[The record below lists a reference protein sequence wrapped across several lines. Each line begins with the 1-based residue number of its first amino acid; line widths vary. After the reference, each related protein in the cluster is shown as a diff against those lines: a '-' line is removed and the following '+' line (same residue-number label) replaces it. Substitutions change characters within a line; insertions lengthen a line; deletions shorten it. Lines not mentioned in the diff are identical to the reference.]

1 LRDGMAK
8 NLEEAEAMALRD
20 AVQFRFDL
28 VKAGKIR
35 KLAQCEIQS
44 GVVGVK
50 WSAGPDKEPEPAPSG
65 ASDASDKKLAP
76 DTSPASSAD
85 YPSSIVSV

>member
-35 KLAQCEIQS
+35 TRGQGGIQS

-50 WSAGPDKEPEPAPSG
+50 WVQE
-65 ASDASDKKLAP
+65 KKLGRQ
-76 DTSPASSAD
+76 ASQ
-85 YPSSIVSV
+85 